1 MSRYLHAVLRVN
13 PLMKPG
19 DSKVQVARRALSQPL
34 AAPPQLLLRACS
46 ICMTAICWQRGGLVL
61 DLVQDIRA
69 INIKAMK
76 ARHTG
81 GCAHT
86 CLDL

>member
-1 MSRYLHAVLRVN
+1 
-13 PLMKPG
+13 
-19 DSKVQVARRALSQPL
+19 
-34 AAPPQLLLRACS
+34 
-46 ICMTAICWQRGGLVL
+46 MTAICWQRGGLVL